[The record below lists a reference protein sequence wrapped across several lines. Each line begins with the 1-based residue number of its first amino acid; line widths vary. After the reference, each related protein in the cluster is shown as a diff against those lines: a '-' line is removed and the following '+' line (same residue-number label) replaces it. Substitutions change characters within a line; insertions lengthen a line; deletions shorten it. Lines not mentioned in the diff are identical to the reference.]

1 FQYDYILVNNFI
13 PVLCIMHEKDC
24 LFETGFFDESLRALE
39 DMDCWIRMSRKYK
52 FAHIKRVTCEFT
64 WREDGTSITSG
75 QRPEFLKAI
84 QIIYHKYKEYALN
97 KPHILKAQEELL
109 RSFKLGIALRENT
122 CRYNKMFSEKRQICT
137 IIILTWN
144 ALDYT
149 KKCVHSIQHHTS
161 YPHEIIFV
169 DNASTDGTVEYL
181 RNLVKEHSN
190 YKLIENKENRGF
202 AAGNNQGAAAAS
214 GEYVLLLNNDVLV
227 SDGWLESLVESLEK
241 DEKIG
246 MVGPITNSISGRQMI
261 NSIPYADDGGFHE
274 FSQKIRKA
282 CYGWLTPRYRI
293 AGFAVLMKKSLYED
307 VGGLDESFG
316 TGNYEDD
323 DLCLKIREKG
333 YAIMVDES
341 VFIHH
346 YRSQT
351 FIENKIDYR
360 NSLSVNESKF
370 MGKWPDVDYKSLLE
384 LDKSLVDINA
394 DLVSQGQKAIESE
407 NTDEA
412 IKLYSQALS
421 TNPIDEA
428 ALCGIG
434 MAYQMGGKTDS
445 AIDAY
450 KKVIKTPTYFSR
462 QSPSGGNS
470 YLLDAYHNLALVYAD
485 TNQIDNAV
493 FMLKKAIEL
502 NNSDASLHNNLGVL
516 YFKKKMFTDAKKCF
530 SDALSIDAHY
540 EEAKKNLERVLRS

>member
-1 FQYDYILVNNFI
+1 
-13 PVLCIMHEKDC
+13 
-24 LFETGFFDESLRALE
+24 
-39 DMDCWIRMSRKYK
+39 
-52 FAHIKRVTCEFT
+52 
-64 WREDGTSITSG
+64 
-75 QRPEFLKAI
+75 
-84 QIIYHKYKEYALN
+84 
-97 KPHILKAQEELL
+97 
-109 RSFKLGIALRENT
+109 
-122 CRYNKMFSEKRQICT
+122 
-137 IIILTWN
+137 
-144 ALDYT
+144 
-149 KKCVHSIQHHTS
+149 
-161 YPHEIIFV
+161 V

-181 RNLVKEHSN
+181 RNLVEEHSN
-190 YKLIENKENRGF
+190 YKLIENKENKGF
-202 AAGNNQGAAAAS
+202 AAGNNQGVAVAS
-214 GEYVLLLNNDVLV
+214 GEYVCLLNNDVLV
-227 SDGWLESLVESLEK
+227 SDGWLESLVESLGK

-246 MVGPITNSISGRQMI
+246 MVGPITNSISGRQMV
-261 NSIPYADDGGFHE
+261 NSIPYTDDAGFHE

-282 CYGWLTPRYRI
+282 CYGRLTPRYRI
-293 AGFAVLMKKSLYED
+293 AGFAVLLKKSLYED

-370 MGKWPDVDYKSLLE
+370 MKKWPGVDYTSLLE
-384 LDKSLVDINA
+384 LDKGLVDINA

-407 NTDEA
+407 NADEA
-412 IKLYSQALS
+412 IKVYSQALS

-445 AIDAY
+445 ATDVY
-450 KKVIKTPTYFSR
+450 KKVIKIHTYSSR
-462 QSPSGGNS
+462 QPPSGGNS
-470 YLLDAYHNLALVYAD
+470 FLLDAYHNLALVYAGA
-485 TNQIDNAV
+485 NQIDDAI
-493 FMLKKAIEL
+493 FMLKKAIAL
-502 NNSDASLHNNLGVL
+502 NGRDASLHNNLGVL
-516 YFKKKMFTDAKKCF
+516 YFKKKMHTEAAQCF

-540 EEAKKNLERVLRS
+540 GEAKKNLERVSSLKNS